1 MTLDQIAMLFDRNKS
16 VISRHIKNIFVVKE
30 LEEKSV
36 VAKNATT
43 AKDGK
48 IYQVTYYNLD
58 VIIAIGYRVNSIR
71 GTIFR
76 KWANKVLRE
85 YLVKG
90 YVINENR
97 VMVTN
102 ENFNN
107 LVVIVNNIQSNQI
120 ASDER
125 ISKLEDKV
133 FDKEYELNKI
143 FYNGQFYDSYTL
155 IQSIFESAN
164 KEIIIID
171 NYIDRTILDRL
182 VVKKSYVKVII
193 YTNIKTS
200 KLIGKDI
207 NVFNS
212 KYGNLNVI
220 YTNKA
225 HDRYIII
232 DQEKLYHLGYSIK
245 DLGKKISSI
254 SESDSNVIDML
265 INSL

>member
-1 MTLDQIAMLFDRNKS
+1 M
-16 VISRHIKNIFVVKE
+16 
-30 LEEKSV
+30 
-36 VAKNATT
+36 
-43 AKDGK
+43 
-48 IYQVTYYNLD
+48 
-58 VIIAIGYRVNSIR
+58 
-71 GTIFR
+71 
-76 KWANKVLRE
+76 LRE

-212 KYGNLNVI
+212 QYGNLNVI

-254 SESDSNVIDML
+254 SESDSSVIDML
-265 INSL
+265 INNL